1 MLSTWPLLAT
11 VDHYDANGA
20 NADTRDRIVAS
31 TPQALL
37 SSEDSSAPCRT
48 FLATCLPERRAG
60 RQSPARRRRPRRV
73 HARLPPVACGVPVRA
88 SWQLGTRARRASI
101 DTQLRACCRLGNAQR
116 GPSPRD
122 CECAPPGAVPSV
134 SAFLLRVFAGVLPLP
149 VGILRG
155 SVAAPLSFPSSQA
168 ILAFTFVSGC
178 SNASATDGAF

>member
-31 TPQALL
+31 TLQALL

-88 SWQLGTRARRASI
+88 SWQRGTRARRASI

-134 SAFLLRVFAGVLPLP
+134 SAFLLRSLPEFFLSP
-149 VGILRG
+149 SGFYAAQLQLLFRSHLLRLFL
-155 SVAAPLSFPSSQA
+155 LSPS
-168 ILAFTFVSGC
+168 
-178 SNASATDGAF
+178 